1 MKIRFDRDRP
11 AKGRQPLKGF
21 NHAKA
26 PAPGKAPAHARPEPT
41 AKPAKAAK
49 AVNSAQAG
57 KPAAKVPAEGA
68 KAAQSGKSSPAGKP
82 EGKTSG
88 SAKPAKA
95 GGGGTLI
102 VGSRGSALALTQSG
116 MICDMLRKAHKGLEV
131 RLEVIKTTG
140 DADQRTKLSEFPGM
154 GVFVKELQLALLDG
168 TIDCAVHSLKDVP
181 EDEPEGLML
190 AAFPEREDPRDVF
203 ITNGV
208 RFRDLPA
215 GSKVGTG
222 SPRRVLQ
229 LKAVR
234 PDLEY
239 IPIRG
244 NVDTR
249 VGKVRSG
256 EMQGTVLAAAG
267 LKRLGRASDIGHSFS
282 FEEMVPAI
290 GQASLA
296 LECRVDNDRVR
307 KLIAAVNDDLTAA
320 AVTLERR
327 FMKRVGGGCKVP
339 MAAHVYPY
347 GDGWRMLA
355 VMGNPVSGA
364 MVRVEQSGDADDEEE
379 LLELVASRIE
389 DGCKD
394 KGIPMPRDLPAHFLL
409 ENPEA

>member
-11 AKGRQPLKGF
+11 AKGREPLKGF

-26 PAPGKAPAHARPEPT
+26 PAPGKAPGNART
-41 AKPAKAAK
+41 AP
-49 AVNSAQAG
+49 
-57 KPAAKVPAEGA
+57 
-68 KAAQSGKSSPAGKP
+68 
-82 EGKTSG
+82 

-95 GGGGTLI
+95 VKAAQAGKQPASGKPAAEKPAVKSSGKEKSEKAKPVKGNGGGTLI

-116 MICDMLRKAHKGLEV
+116 MVCDMLRKAHKGLEV

-140 DADQRTKLSEFPGM
+140 DADQSTKLSEFPGM
-154 GVFVKELQLALLDG
+154 GVFVKELQLALLAG

-203 ITNGV
+203 ITNGT

-256 EMQGTVLAAAG
+256 EMQGTILAAAG
-267 LKRLGRASDIGHSFS
+267 LKRLGRASDIGHPFS
-282 FEEMVPAI
+282 FEEMIPAI

-307 KLIAAVNDDLTAA
+307 KLISAVNDDLTAA

-355 VMGNPVSGA
+355 VMGDPVTGA
-364 MVRVEQSGDADDEEE
+364 MVRVEQGGDADDEDA

-389 DGCKD
+389 DECKD
-394 KGIPMPRDLPAHFLL
+394 KGIPMPRDLPAHYLL
-409 ENPEA
+409 ENPGA